1 MLDNKKINK
10 LGVELMHML
19 DLGIEDLETINAYLK
34 RAYDMNANVL
44 HSIQKAK
51 VRAEQKGWDYT
62 YWFFDLHETI
72 IIPNYTTEE
81 IPKEFYPDAKETLQ
95 MISKRSDIK
104 MHIYTCS
111 WPGEIEKYNAYF
123 KENDI
128 HFDFLFAKNP
138 EVTNEALGFYENKPY
153 FNVLFEDKAG
163 FDPSYWKYVKEY
175 LEENPDPN
183 TDTKQFNI

>member
-1 MLDNKKINK
+1 MLANKRINK
-10 LGVELMHML
+10 LADEMMRMLNLDVDDRELVY
-19 DLGIEDLETINAYLK
+19 AYLK
-34 RAYDMNANVL
+34 RAHNMNANVMYA
-44 HSIQKAK
+44 IEKAK
-51 VRAEQKGWDYT
+51 IRAQQKGWSYT

-72 IIPNYTTEE
+72 IIPNYKAGE
-81 IPKEFYPDAKETLQ
+81 IPTEFYPDAKETLQ

-111 WPGEIEKYNAYF
+111 WPAEIEKYNEYF

-183 TDTKQFNI
+183 TDTKEFNF